1 MTEPDQLVPE
11 SASTPPTPVPTPAA
25 LEDDAMHVHAPDHAV
40 TTWRQ
45 FFIHLAIVSIGLL
58 IALSL
63 ESLVEAYHHRSLVIE
78 ARRNI
83 EREISENRGLVKQ
96 NIASVQ
102 ADQARMAKNLDV
114 LQALRQSRQV
124 PSDGHLQYRL
134 EWSALSDSAW
144 TTARDTGALGHMEY
158 AEVQCYAGIYTQQRL
173 ISEQGQRLLENQTR
187 AISPALIAG
196 NPLAMTDAERD
207 LVTSRSADLLAD
219 LKGVE
224 QLMSQWDTR
233 CTTTGR

>member
-1 MTEPDQLVPE
+1 MTEPDPLVPE
-11 SASTPPTPVPTPAA
+11 SASAPPAPVPDPAVFQ
-25 LEDDAMHVHAPDHAV
+25 DDAMHVHAPDHAV

-45 FFIHLAIVSIGLL
+45 FLIHLAIVTIGLL

-63 ESLVEAYHHRSLVIE
+63 EALVEAYHHRSLVLE

-83 EREISENRGLVKQ
+83 EREIAENRGLVKQ

-102 ADQARMAKNLDV
+102 ADQSRMKTNLDV
-114 LQALRQSRQV
+114 LLALRQARQV
-124 PSDGHLQYRL
+124 PGDSHLQYRL

-144 TTARDTGALGHMEY
+144 TTARDTGALGHMDY
-158 AEVQCYAGIYTQQRL
+158 AEVQCYAGIYTQQHV

-196 NPLAMTDAERD
+196 NPLAMTEAERD

-219 LKGVE
+219 LKGAE
-224 QLMSQWDTR
+224 QLMTQWDTQ
-233 CTTTGR
+233 CSSSTH

>member
-1 MTEPDQLVPE
+1 
-11 SASTPPTPVPTPAA
+11 
-25 LEDDAMHVHAPDHAV
+25 
-40 TTWRQ
+40 
-45 FFIHLAIVSIGLL
+45 
-58 IALSL
+58 
-63 ESLVEAYHHRSLVIE
+63 
-78 ARRNI
+78 
-83 EREISENRGLVKQ
+83 VKQ

-102 ADQARMAKNLDV
+102 ADQSRMAKNLGV
-114 LQALRQSRQV
+114 LQALRQTREV

-196 NPLAMTDAERD
+196 NPLAMTEAERD

-233 CTTTGR
+233 CTRSEP